1 MMTIRNIKT
10 SAPAKLLRELIDPA
24 DIIAFAGNL
33 DVEITG
39 VTNDSRRIEKGNCFV
54 AVKGL
59 KEDGFLYVDAAVKQ
73 GAFAVVSQQK
83 PVLSSGNVT
92 WVQVKNDRRVFS
104 RMAARF
110 YNNIADDFYSVGV
123 TGTNAKTTIT
133 TLVSAILEQESKT
146 ASIGTLGMFCAGS
159 ERETKLTTPEA
170 ADIYKFLYDA
180 RKYGCENL
188 VMEVSSV
195 ALRLYR
201 VEDIKFSQAIFT
213 TFSGDHLDFHQTM
226 EEYFESKLLLF
237 KKLQVNDWAVIN
249 IDDPSAPKIMEHLNC
264 KYLTYGF
271 SEDADVRPLDFKCSV
286 SGIQALLQTPRG
298 ELKINSSL
306 IGRIN
311 LSNIMA
317 AVTSAVI
324 KGISFENIATAVNAF
339 KAVKGRLDFAYKN
352 DFSVLI
358 DYAHTD
364 KALEALLQSLREM
377 VPGRVIVVF
386 GAGGSRDK
394 TKRPR
399 MGTAASDNADFV
411 FVTSDNPRQEDP
423 RAIIKDIL
431 EGFKPGFKD
440 YVVEPDRET
449 AIKKALEMA
458 RKGDLV
464 AVAGKGH
471 EDYQIFKDKTI
482 HFDDYEVVRKL
493 MKKNIKEKNKEKNA
507 PVNY

>member
-1 MMTIRNIKT
+1 MTGTTFNETAASPK
-10 SAPAKLLRELIDPA
+10 PLRELLDPG
-24 DIIAFAGNL
+24 DIVAVSGSL
-33 DVEITG
+33 DSEVTG
-39 VTNDSRRIEKGNCFV
+39 VVLDSRRVAKGNCFV
-54 AVKGL
+54 AVKGF
-59 KEDGFLYVDAAVKQ
+59 KQDGFLYVDDAVRQ
-73 GAFAVVSQQK
+73 GASAVVSQHK
-83 PVLSSGNVT
+83 PVSSNENVT
-92 WVQVKNDRRVFS
+92 WIQVKNDRRVFS

-110 YNNIADDFYSVGV
+110 YDNISDDFYSIGV

-133 TLVSAILEQESKT
+133 TLVSAILEKESKT
-146 ASIGTLGMFCAGS
+146 ACIGTLGMYFAGTA
-159 ERETKLTTPEA
+159 RETKLTTPEA
-170 ADIYKFLYDA
+170 PDIYKFLYDA
-180 RKYGCENL
+180 RRQGGENL

-201 VEDIKFSQAIFT
+201 VEDIKFSQAVFT
-213 TFSGDHLDFHQTM
+213 TFSGDHLDFHETM
-226 EEYFESKLLLF
+226 EEYLESKLLLF
-237 KKLQVNDWAVIN
+237 KKLQVDDWAVIN
-249 IDDPSAPKIMEHLNC
+249 IDDPSAPKFIEQLNC

-271 SEDADVRPLDFKCSV
+271 SEDADVRPLDYKCSV
-286 SGIQALLQTPRG
+286 NGTWALLQTPRG
-298 ELKINSSL
+298 HLKVTSPL

-324 KGISFENIATAVNAF
+324 KGISFDNIVTAVQSF
-339 KAVKGRLDFAYKN
+339 ESVKGRLDFAYKN

-364 KALEALLQSLREM
+364 KALEALLQSLQEL
-377 VPGRVIVVF
+377 VTGRVIVVF

-399 MGTAASDNADFV
+399 MGAAASNYADFV
-411 FVTSDNPRQEDP
+411 VVTSDNPRQEDP
-423 RAIIKDIL
+423 EAIIRDIL

-440 YVVEPDRET
+440 FIVEIDRET
-449 AIKKALEMA
+449 AIKKALGMA
-458 RKGDLV
+458 KKGDLV

-493 MKKNIKEKNKEKNA
+493 LDKKQKSKEKHA
-507 PVNY
+507 